1 MLALYP
7 ASKLRLT
14 EIGYPT
20 GGTAPSF
27 APKNTPSLQNSVNFY
42 NAFQRWSPKA
52 GGGEAFW
59 YSMFD
64 LRADDTTQPADL
76 EKHFGF
82 LTADTRQRKV
92 ANYPLLLQT
101 TPPPAPIPAPAPAP
115 TPAPPPAPVNGPR
128 GPQGV
133 LYSPFHADEYPND
146 LKNVGAAISLDLQL
160 VRTRFS
166 SIRTEYSN
174 FYRVD
179 VTPFAAA
186 VGLKLTLGVGMT
198 RETWYADQVASA
210 VSAVKYFPRT
220 ISALTVGSENAY
232 RGDNFKADDI
242 IAAIRGIKARIPNVK
257 VGTVQRAAEWLNPAL
272 RADMVRLS
280 QDCDVIGVTLSLYD
294 TDNLTTPAAVAA
306 AIDQWWRSLAALY
319 PPEKLQLMNIGF
331 PTSGATSAKGNIAGV
346 DQAVSFYNAVRNS
359 AWGQGNSWPTWGADF
374 YDDKPASVSPTKSY
388 GYFTAQR
395 QAKASNFPLTQ
406 AC

>member
-101 TPPPAPIPAPAPAP
+101 TPPAAPIPALTPAP

-174 FYRVD
+174 FYGVD

-232 RGDNFKADDI
+232 RGDNFNANDI

-294 TDNLTTPAAVAA
+294 TDNLTTPAAVAT

-319 PPEKLQLMNIGF
+319 PAEKLQLMNIGF
-331 PTSGATSAKGNIAGV
+331 PTSGATSAKGNVAGV

-395 QAKASNFPLTQ
+395 QAKARNFPLTQ
-406 AC
+406 AG